1 MDRPVHAAILLA
13 LTAVGATLQKGRPR
27 RPHNYVGER
36 PAIAVAVIMLGVA
49 KCHERTISL
58 CYGGIRAHEIKMMK
72 TTANNRMR

>member
-1 MDRPVHAAILLA
+1 MDRPVHAAIQLA

-27 RPHNYVGER
+27 RPHNDVGER

-58 CYGGIRAHEIKMMK
+58 CYGGIHAPRNQDDETA
-72 TTANNRMR
+72 ANNRMR